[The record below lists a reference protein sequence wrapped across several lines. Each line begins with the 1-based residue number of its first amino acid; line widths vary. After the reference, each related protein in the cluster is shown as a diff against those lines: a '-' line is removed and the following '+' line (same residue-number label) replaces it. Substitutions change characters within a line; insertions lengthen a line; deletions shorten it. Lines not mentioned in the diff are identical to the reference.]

1 MDRRLR
7 IAGNMSA
14 DPTTNDPDL
23 EAGDEPY
30 DSAED
35 EDFELDATGQDE
47 ESEPSSD
54 SDAEDDVGRG
64 QPAKKKRK
72 TGTRGKKDAG
82 VKEDEL
88 DSGDEATIQKAKERK
103 KKRTQKQKG
112 QQAKGKAGGSDDEDD
127 EEDVDFDED
136 EEGDT
141 GGFVRTR
148 AMKMRTYV
156 TLSMLPCYYRDRY
169 LLILLATDKKSEN
182 LWPRLTAQPST

>member
-1 MDRRLR
+1 MD
-7 IAGNMSA
+7 MSA

-64 QPAKKKRK
+64 QPAKKKQK

-112 QQAKGKAGGSDDEDD
+112 QQTKGKAGSGDDEDD
-127 EEDVDFDED
+127 EEAVDFDED
-136 EEGDT
+136 DEGGT

-156 TLSMLPCYYRDRY
+156 ALSKFPCHYSDGY
-169 LLILLATDKKSEN
+169 LLKLLATDKKNEN
-182 LWPRLTAQPST
+182 LWPRLTVQLST